1 MAPSSMTDNTQSPP
15 PSATATQPTQFADLA
30 ADILRSAPLLAVK
43 LARALFTPVSN
54 SERALTEVIK
64 FLTLA
69 AESTQGP
76 LTPSARV
83 DVAWHEFILFTRTY
97 ANFCDQQFG
106 NLVHH
111 EPSSNHEIN
120 TNQYA
125 ETLKRYRERFGDPPT
140 DFWGGAKVANPS
152 GASAS
157 CGNCES
163 DL

>member
-1 MAPSSMTDNTQSPP
+1 MQNSHN
-15 PSATATQPTQFADLA
+15 LA
-30 ADILRSAPLLAVK
+30 ADILRATPLLSIK
-43 LARALFTPVSN
+43 LARALFTPAAD

-69 AESTQGP
+69 AENPGGP

-83 DVAWHEFILFTRTY
+83 DLAWHEFILFTRTY

-106 NLVHH
+106 KLIHH

-120 TNQYA
+120 SNQYA
-125 ETLKRYRERFGDPPT
+125 KTLQRYRERFGDPPA
-140 DFWGGAKVANPS
+140 DYWGGVEVTQS
-152 GASAS
+152 QGASAF